1 MCLLHEIDGMLL
13 IRTMTSSASD
23 AHQITRRI
31 TTLSV
36 GVAVV
41 LIVLKSFALGASGS
55 VSIMASL
62 TDSALD
68 LIASLATFFAVR
80 WAAADPDAEH
90 PYGHGKAEGLA
101 SLVQSGIVL
110 ASAFFIGFEAIK
122 RIFRPEQVTGGMWAI
137 AVMAISMAITGWLI
151 WQQGRAIR
159 QTGSLAVEGDR
170 AHYAADLAANLVVL
184 IGVGSGALLNAPGL
198 DALAGLVV
206 AIWLAWGAIGLL
218 RKSADHLL
226 DGVAPAED
234 RNTVVALVL
243 EDDRISNVH
252 QLRIRKAGQVL
263 MVQMHIDLDGKLSLK
278 DAHDIVVAAERR
290 VMAAY
295 PRVDIIIHADPALY
309 SLGGDT
315 EMDAPDPPDDAQS
328 DLIAES
334 EASPKG
340 PWG

>member
-1 MCLLHEIDGMLL
+1 MCLLHEIDSMLL
-13 IRTMTSSASD
+13 NRTMTSPASD

-36 GVAVV
+36 GVAIV

-122 RIFRPEQVTGGMWAI
+122 RMIRPEQVTDGMWAI
-137 AVMAISMAITGWLI
+137 GVIAVSMALTGWLI

-159 QTGSLAVEGDR
+159 KTGSLAVEGDR
-170 AHYAADLAANLVVL
+170 AHYAADLAANFVVL
-184 IGVGSGALLNAPGL
+184 VGVGSGALLNAPGL

-206 AIWLAWGAIGLL
+206 AIWLAWGAVGLL
-218 RKSADHLL
+218 RKSSDHLL

-234 RNTVVALVL
+234 RNAVVALVL

-252 QLRIRKAGQVL
+252 QLRTRQAGQVL
-263 MVQMHIDLDGKLSLK
+263 MVQMHVDLDGRLSLK
-278 DAHDIVVAAERR
+278 EAHDIIVAAEQR
-290 VMAAY
+290 VLAAY
-295 PRVDIIIHADPALY
+295 PRADIIIHADPALHT
-309 SLGGDT
+309 LTGDADMAAPEPT
-315 EMDAPDPPDDAQS
+315 ADATS
-328 DLIAES
+328 DLITDA